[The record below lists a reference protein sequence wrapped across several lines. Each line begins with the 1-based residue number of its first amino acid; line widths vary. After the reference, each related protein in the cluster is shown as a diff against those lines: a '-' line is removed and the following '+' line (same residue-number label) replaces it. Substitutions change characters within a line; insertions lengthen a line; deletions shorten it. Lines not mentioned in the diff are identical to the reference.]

1 MSNRRPPAAAPLDAA
16 PAGPHDGPLV
26 RRAGRPR
33 RGPARAALAVALC
46 AAAVAWAARPP
57 APRAAAAPVRQG
69 EPTAFPTQPRRPTRT
84 PGATATPSPTP
95 IAAAALRADVWVDPP
110 LPVVGEPVRLGVDLA
125 NQDRAAAI
133 DVTVDITLPAAFV
146 DATLDVEPGET
157 ARAGALVRWHI
168 ARLEPGARAA
178 LRVGGQATRATGPA
192 RDDRWCVL
200 LLSSGVPVEH
210 CMRFE
215 AVASAGAAPGS
226 VPLPEGDAAAAP
238 LPTAPTGVGL
248 GDVAAGT
255 TLAGWGVVALGLV
268 ILGLWTGATM
278 RDARRESAAPNPQ
291 GEGDGG

>member
-1 MSNRRPPAAAPLDAA
+1 MSCRRPPAAHAAAGAPD
-16 PAGPHDGPLV
+16 
-26 RRAGRPR
+26 RPR
-33 RGPARAALAVALC
+33 RPRQRPPARAAVAL
-46 AAAVAWAARPP
+46 ALIVAGVGVALVGRPSP
-57 APRAAAAPVRQG
+57 PAAAAPARQG
-69 EPTAFPTQPRRPTRT
+69 EATAFPTQPRRPTRT
-84 PGATATPSPTP
+84 PAASATPSPTP

-157 ARAGALVRWHI
+157 ARAGSLVRWHI

-178 LRVGGQATRATGPA
+178 LRLGGQATRATGPA
-192 RDDRWCVL
+192 RDDRWCLL
-200 LLSSGVPVEH
+200 LLSHGAPVEH

-226 VPLPEGDAAAAP
+226 VPLPEGASAAEP
-238 LPTAPTGVGL
+238 LPTAPTGIGL
-248 GDVAAGT
+248 GDVAAGS
-255 TLAGWGVVALGLV
+255 TLAGWVVVAVGLV

-278 RDARRESAAPNPQ
+278 RGQRAGDSPDAAPQPSPHDPEEPDV
-291 GEGDGG
+291 G